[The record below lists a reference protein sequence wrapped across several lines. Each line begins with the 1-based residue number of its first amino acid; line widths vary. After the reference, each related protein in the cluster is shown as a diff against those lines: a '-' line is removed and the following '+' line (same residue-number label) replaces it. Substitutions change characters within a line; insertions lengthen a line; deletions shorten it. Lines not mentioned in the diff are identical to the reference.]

1 MATIDNIGNA
11 ANDVAQKAEA
21 AAAKAEL
28 AAAKAEEIK
37 AKKEAAEAKVKQA
50 QEKVAALKN
59 KKEKMEK
66 RINRLQ
72 MPKGIGAIVIM
83 FLIRTLKIQYRAEKA
98 IKNLAKQ
105 FEVKCPLPEKL
116 RALIIKKNRI
126 NNAVTNIQKII
137 QTLQTTTQTISTF
150 LTALNAIIAGIK
162 TIIAVAGSLLPAPSG
177 PFITVDNIAEAVGE
191 DVKKQ
196 NNIISQGL
204 QGLIVINFGLIALTT
219 LLAQI
224 DALISL
230 CLIEGLDN
238 GDITEDEFTE
248 ILTELNTTSTDSSN
262 EDEDKA
268 KGEDLL
274 AKLQPN
280 SNDPLMYR
288 GFKLEIQQNPNN
300 PLETIPQRRVV
311 GIQAETHILTV
322 ATDYS
327 FASTTEVLVNEAK
340 FLIDKW
346 WVGQTPITSN
356 IEIPIREIQEEIIE
370 PVIEIPEPDTSAI
383 DEANAA
389 AEAAIAAA
397 EAAANQATAAAAEQ
411 ARQAEISILQSQIT
425 GWNDDIESIKSKLT
439 SAVGGVGF
447 NKKNKAEWKGRV
459 NSWLPQQWLGK
470 KALSAYNRIDKK
482 YGDLTGALNNWF
494 NLNKKIKANE
504 TKISNL

>member
-1 MATIDNIGNA
+1 
-11 ANDVAQKAEA
+11 
-21 AAAKAEL
+21 
-28 AAAKAEEIK
+28 
-37 AKKEAAEAKVKQA
+37 
-50 QEKVAALKN
+50 
-59 KKEKMEK
+59 
-66 RINRLQ
+66 
-72 MPKGIGAIVIM
+72 MPKGIGAIIIM
-83 FLIRTLKIQYRAEKA
+83 FLIRTLKIQNKAEKA

-116 RALIIKKNRI
+116 RELIKKKNRI
-126 NNAVTNIQKII
+126 NNSVTQIQKVI
-137 QTLQTTTQTISTF
+137 QPLQPTTQTVSTF
-150 LTALNAIIAGIK
+150 LTALNLIITGIK
-162 TIIAVAGSLLPAPSG
+162 TIIAVAGSIPMSPSG
-177 PFITVDNIAEAVGE
+177 PFITVDNIAEKVG
-191 DVKKQ
+191 DNVKEQKT
-196 NNIISQGL
+196 IVEQGL
-204 QGLIVINFGLIALTT
+204 QGIIVINFSLIALTT

-248 ILTELNTTSTDSSN
+248 ILTELNTTSTDSSS
-262 EDEDKA
+262 EEEDKA

-280 SNDPLMYR
+280 SNDPFFYR

-356 IEIPIREIQEEIIE
+356 IEIPIREIQEEILE

-389 AEAAIAAA
+389 AAAAQAAAEKAAADAAAQASAAAA
-397 EAAANQATAAAAEQ
+397 EAK
-411 ARQAEISILQSQIT
+411 RQAEISMLKSQIT
-425 GWNDDIESIKSKLT
+425 GWKSDISSIKTQLS
-439 SAVGGVGF
+439 SAVDRVGF

-459 NSWLPQQWLGK
+459 NAWPPQSWLGK
-470 KALSAYNRIDKK
+470 KSISAYNRIDKK
-482 YGDLTGALNNWF
+482 YGNLTGALNNWF

-504 TKISNL
+504 VKISKL

>member
-11 ANDVAQKAEA
+11 ANDVAQKSKA

-50 QEKVAALKN
+50 QEKVKALKG

-150 LTALNAIIAGIK
+150 LTALNAIIVGIK
-162 TIIAVAGSLLPAPSG
+162 TIIAVAGSLFPAPSG

-204 QGLIVINFGLIALTT
+204 QGLIVINFGLITLTT
-219 LLAQI
+219 LLSQI

-248 ILTELNTTSTDSSN
+248 ILTELNTTSTDSSS

-280 SNDPLMYR
+280 SNDPLIYR
-288 GFKLEIQQNPNN
+288 GFRLQIQQNPNN

-311 GIQAETHILTV
+311 GIQTETDILTV

-327 FASTTEVLVNEAK
+327 FTSTTEV
-340 FLIDKW
+340 
-346 WVGQTPITSN
+346 
-356 IEIPIREIQEEIIE
+356 
-370 PVIEIPEPDTSAI
+370 
-383 DEANAA
+383 
-389 AEAAIAAA
+389 
-397 EAAANQATAAAAEQ
+397 
-411 ARQAEISILQSQIT
+411 
-425 GWNDDIESIKSKLT
+425 
-439 SAVGGVGF
+439 
-447 NKKNKAEWKGRV
+447 
-459 NSWLPQQWLGK
+459 
-470 KALSAYNRIDKK
+470 
-482 YGDLTGALNNWF
+482 
-494 NLNKKIKANE
+494 
-504 TKISNL
+504 

>member
-1 MATIDNIGNA
+1 MASENNIGKTANKVAETTAKA
-11 ANDVAQKAEA
+11 AAVVTA
-21 AAAKAEL
+21 AAAVAVKA
-28 AAAKAEEIK
+28 KEI
-37 AKKEAAEAKVKQA
+37 ADKKEAAKAKVKQS
-50 QEKVAALKN
+50 QEKVKALKG

-66 RINRLQ
+66 RISRLQ
-72 MPKGIGAIVIM
+72 MPKGFGAIIVM

-116 RALIIKKNRI
+116 RSLITKKNRI
-126 NNAVTNIQKII
+126 NNSVTNIQNII

-150 LTALNAIIAGIK
+150 LTALNAIIIGIK
-162 TIIAVAGSLLPAPSG
+162 TIIAVAGSVPLSPSG
-177 PFITVDNIAEAVGE
+177 PFVTLGM
-191 DVKKQ
+191 
-196 NNIISQGL
+196 ISGKIEGKTKEQKSIVEQGL

-219 LLAQI
+219 LLSQI

-230 CLIEGLDN
+230 CLIEGLES
-238 GDITEDEFTE
+238 GDISEDDFTE

-280 SNDPLMYR
+280 SNDPFFYR
-288 GFKLEIQQNPNN
+288 GFKLQIQQNPNN

-311 GIQAETHILTV
+311 GIQAETNILTV

-346 WVGQTPITSN
+346 YIEQEPVTSN
-356 IEIPIREIQEEIIE
+356 IEIQQEIIE
-370 PVIEIPEPDTSAI
+370 PIIEIPEPDTSAI

-389 AEAAIAAA
+389 AEAA
-397 EAAANQATAAAAEQ
+397 ANQASAALAE
-411 ARQAEISILQSQIT
+411 AKIQAEKTMLESQIT
-425 GWNDDIESIKSKLT
+425 GWKSDINNIKSQLK
-439 SAVGGVGF
+439 SSIDSVNF
-447 NKKNKAEWKGRV
+447 NKKNKAVWVGRID
-459 NSWLPQQWLGK
+459 SWLLPQQWLGK
-470 KALSAYNRIDKK
+470 KGINAYKRIEKK
-482 YGDLTGALNNWF
+482 YGNLTGDLNNWF
-494 NLNKKIKANE
+494 NLNKKIN
-504 TKISNL
+504 TNQSKIDNL